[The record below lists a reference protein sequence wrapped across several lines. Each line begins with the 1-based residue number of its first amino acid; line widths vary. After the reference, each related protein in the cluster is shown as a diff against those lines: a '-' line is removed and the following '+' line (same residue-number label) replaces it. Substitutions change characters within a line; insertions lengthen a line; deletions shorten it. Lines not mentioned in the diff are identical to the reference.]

1 MKSNNSATAGAKL
14 RAWMTLNDVSVTD
27 LASQLDVTR
36 NTLYRWLKG
45 DVPRAEMVV
54 ALRDLTGI
62 KPGEWYR

>member
-1 MKSNNSATAGAKL
+1 
-14 RAWMTLNDVSVTD
+14 MTLNDVSVTD